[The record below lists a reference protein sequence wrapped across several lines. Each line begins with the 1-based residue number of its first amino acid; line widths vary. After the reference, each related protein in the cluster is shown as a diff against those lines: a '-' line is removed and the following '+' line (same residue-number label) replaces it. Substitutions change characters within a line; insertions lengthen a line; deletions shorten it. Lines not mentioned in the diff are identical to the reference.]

1 MDAMTQES
9 TKSQAV
15 SDIVPHYVVVM
26 GVSGTGKTTVAEML
40 AQTMNWPFQE
50 GDALHP
56 PANVE
61 KMRSGHPLD
70 DNDRAPWLE
79 LCREWLAKQVQGGH
93 GAVLTCSA
101 LKRSYRNILDKGI
114 PVQFVYLKVDPE
126 VVKERLEARTGHYMP
141 PTLLPSQ
148 FATLEEPTEDEP
160 VIVVPGDAGPE
171 ILLQRILE
179 RLRRVPPPEEQA

>member
-1 MDAMTQES
+1 MDAMTQGS
-9 TKSQAV
+9 TKSQAE

-40 AQTMNWPFQE
+40 AEAMNWPFQE

-61 KMRSGHPLD
+61 KMRSGQPLND
-70 DNDRAPWLE
+70 DDRAPWLKV
-79 LCREWLAKQVQGGH
+79 CRDWLASQVKGGH

-101 LKRSYRNILDKGI
+101 LKRCYRDILAKDI
-114 PVQFVYLKVDPE
+114 PVQFIYLKVDPE
-126 VVKERLEARTGHYMP
+126 VVKERLAARVGHYMP

-148 FATLEEPTEDEP
+148 FATLEEPTDDEP
-160 VIVVPGDAGPE
+160 VIRIPGDAGPD

-179 RLRRVPPPEEQA
+179 RLRQVPPPAE